1 MDPKTLQYLM
11 GHSDIGVTMNV
22 YTHLGLDDAAEEM
35 DRLNKV
41 EKIREELETKEE
53 VTQKIFRVV

>member
-1 MDPKTLQYLM
+1 MNPKTLQYSM

-22 YTHLGLDDAAEEM
+22 YTHFGLDDAAEI

-41 EKIREELETKEE
+41 EKISEELEPKEK

>member
-1 MDPKTLQYLM
+1 M

-22 YTHLGLDDAAEEM
+22 YTHLGLDDAAVEM
-35 DRLNKV
+35 NRLNKI